1 MVRPRFKPRRADHGR
16 FLDCVRSGA
25 APMTSFADGVEALRI
40 ADAARQSLRSRM
52 PARFD
57 KAV

>member
-1 MVRPRFKPRRADHGR
+1 MTAEISD

-40 ADAARQSLRSRM
+40 ADAAQQSLRSRM

>member
-1 MVRPRFKPRRADHGR
+1 MTAEISQ

-25 APMTSFADGVEALRI
+25 APMTRFADGVEALRI
-40 ADAARQSLRSRM
+40 VDAAQQSLRSGM
-52 PARFD
+52 PVRLD